1 MIIKVEVGRRRRETN
16 PTPYRKY
23 TDTEAYESIAV
34 SVNSRLLA
42 RFMAL
47 PVTRNLVPAVSTT
60 TIHTYTYIHTYTIHT
75 YIIIYIAQLHV
86 YSKYILATV

>member
-1 MIIKVEVGRRRRETN
+1 MIIKVEVGRRRRERN

-47 PVTRNLVPAVSTT
+47 PVTRNLVPAVRYYH
-60 TIHTYTYIHTYTIHT
+60 HTYVYVHTYIHNT
-75 YIIIYIAQLHV
+75 YIHNNIY
-86 YSKYILATV
+86 STVACIQ